1 MGRDA
6 NREEEATW
14 HTQAQRTLLP
24 SFPTPLFLLGIWSAL
39 SPLVGCGRREKQVA
53 DVRGGVWWALVSS
66 VYALYA
72 PEWPCTRGPTKP
84 NLPWSGLTF
93 GHVTSALC
101 RSCLSFP
108 RTSGIQDSRKIRWS
122 VPIDKC
128 VPHEEEEQ
136 GSEAIPGVKRR
147 EAKPSSHLSQNPP
160 ERLHRPSSSSFLPS
174 R

>member
-1 MGRDA
+1 MGVGELGLRA
-6 NREEEATW
+6 VRSRVAV
-14 HTQAQRTLLP
+14 HPRTY
-24 SFPTPLFLLGIWSAL
+24 
-39 SPLVGCGRREKQVA
+39 Q
-53 DVRGGVWWALVSS
+53 
-66 VYALYA
+66 
-72 PEWPCTRGPTKP
+72 TKP
-84 NLPWSGLTF
+84 PLDRSHV

-128 VPHEEEEQ
+128 VRHEEEEQ

-160 ERLHRPSSSSFLPS
+160 ERLHRSSSSSFLPS